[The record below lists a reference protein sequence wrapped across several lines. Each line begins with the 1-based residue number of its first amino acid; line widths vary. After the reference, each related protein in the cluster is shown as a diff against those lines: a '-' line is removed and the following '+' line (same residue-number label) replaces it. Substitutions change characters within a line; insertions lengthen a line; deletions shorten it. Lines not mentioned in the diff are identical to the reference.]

1 MQHEEY
7 SVEVNVQCGCFQC
20 LTGAQVTA
28 LGQFFFMKLR
38 LLSQKPKRAQGSHT
52 RFLSMHPETHKHK
65 R

>member
-28 LGQFFFMKLR
+28 LRAVFLHEAPPPLTETQAGPR
-38 LLSQKPKRAQGSHT
+38 ITHTLLIHAS
-52 RFLSMHPETHKHK
+52 
-65 R
+65 